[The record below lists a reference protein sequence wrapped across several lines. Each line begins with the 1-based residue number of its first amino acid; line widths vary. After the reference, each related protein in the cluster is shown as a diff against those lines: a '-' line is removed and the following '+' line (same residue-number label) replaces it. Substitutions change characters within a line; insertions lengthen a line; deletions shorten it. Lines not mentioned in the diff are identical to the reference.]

1 MPIGVLSSYKIKL
14 ALKKNPCPY
23 PDTRNTSMDLK
34 AFKYIDDCF
43 CYGNA
48 PTYART

>member
-1 MPIGVLSSYKIKL
+1 LRNRRFFSFFLLYILLKEKNDGKIKL

-34 AFKYIDDCF
+34 ALNI
-43 CYGNA
+43 
-48 PTYART
+48 